1 MRESKENIHTT
12 YSSKINK
19 PAGDHSFSPETTRPL
34 MGIKKCQDN

>member
-19 PAGDHSFSPETTRPL
+19 PAGDHSFSLEKTRPST
-34 MGIKKCQDN
+34 GIKKCHDN